1 MLNFLYNYYI
11 NDVIEHQ
18 KYNIG
23 YKRRTNPMALKP
35 NSLLVFN
42 YVKENDG
49 KDFTAADIAEAT
61 GLSAKQVNGIITSA
75 FQKKGLMIREEVAV
89 TGGKV
94 KYIRFTDEGRDF
106 DPTADDEQ

>member
-1 MLNFLYNYYI
+1 
-11 NDVIEHQ
+11 
-18 KYNIG
+18 
-23 YKRRTNPMALKP
+23 MALKP

-49 KDFTAADIAEAT
+49 KDFTANDIAEAT
-61 GLSAKQVNGIITSA
+61 GLTSKQVNGIITSA

-94 KYIRFTDEGRDF
+94 KYIRLTD
-106 DPTADDEQ
+106 